1 MQRLDKNQRLKTGAS
16 FDGAVVRL
24 LWEKFKQGS
33 NTFYNTI
40 KASLFKK
47 SSAMSWLH
55 DNCVIMHH

>member
-47 SSAMSWLH
+47 SSAMS
-55 DNCVIMHH
+55 